1 MKKLLFLTLLSSF
14 SVQALTVGC
23 PDLSKTPLK
32 EIKAKYNLEVEFL
45 EDVRVIERTGF
56 QPIHDEAKSQRDV
69 EIWGNIW
76 EQVFAVTDNTP
87 LKRIAS
93 GSVFEVA
100 NLGSVE
106 FDGSNPDFY
115 SGVALAFKSKEVRGV
130 FLKGGS
136 LKTASFDKFTL
147 PLAEEIAREKKE
159 KYYPLSIF
167 NNIDSLML
175 ECKEKEE
182 EM

>member
-23 PDLSKTPLK
+23 PDLSKTPLQ

-56 QPIHDEAKSQRDV
+56 QPIHEEVRSQRDE
-69 EIWGNIW
+69 EIWGKMF
-76 EQVFAVTDNTP
+76 EEVVAVTDNTP
-87 LKRIAS
+87 LKRITS

-106 FDGSNPDFY
+106 FDRHNPDFY
-115 SGVALAFKSKEVRGV
+115 SGVALAFKSKKVKG
-130 FLKGGS
+130 LLIKGGS
-136 LKTASFDKFTL
+136 PVTASFDPATL
-147 PLAEEIAREKKE
+147 RSAESVAREKRE
-159 KYYPLSIF
+159 KFYPLSIF
-167 NNIDSLML
+167 NRIDSLML
-175 ECKEKEE
+175 ECKEKENKE
-182 EM
+182 